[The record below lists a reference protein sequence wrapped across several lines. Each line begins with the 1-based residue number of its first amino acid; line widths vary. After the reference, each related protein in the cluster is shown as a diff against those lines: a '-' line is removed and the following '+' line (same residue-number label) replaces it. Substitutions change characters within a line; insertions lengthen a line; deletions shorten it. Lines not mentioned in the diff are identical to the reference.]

1 MDPGVQRATL
11 YFEVGQHVDTPY
23 IDIHEKVVYDYNTQH
38 NNIYRKK
45 KNVYTR
51 SYFSVIYIKTFPSHT
66 LLFSRSSTVEIL
78 SS

>member
-23 IDIHEKVVYDYNTQH
+23 IDIHEKVVYDYKTQH

-51 SYFSVIYIKTFPSHT
+51 SYFSVIYIKN
-66 LLFSRSSTVEIL
+66 FSVSYVAIFEKFYRRNS
-78 SS
+78 